1 MQMHLQY
8 MQQAIEMAQKSVSVG
23 GGPFGAVVVQNG
35 KIVAS
40 EHNQV
45 TLTCD
50 PTAHA
55 EVVAIRSA
63 CRQLGRFNLS
73 DCQLYTSCFPC
84 PMCIGAIYW
93 AHVGKVWYA
102 STPVDAA
109 QAGFDDQFIYEEL
122 ALPIGKRQ
130 VSLVQLAPPETGN
143 EFVLWRVKLDRI
155 DY

>member
-1 MQMHLQY
+1 MMLQY
-8 MQQAIEMAQKSVSVG
+8 MQQAIEMAQKSVMVG
-23 GGPFGAVVVQNG
+23 GGPFGAVIVQNDQV
-35 KIVAS
+35 IAA

-55 EVVAIRSA
+55 EVVAIRAA
-63 CRQLGRFNLS
+63 CRQLGRFNLA

-93 AHVGKVWYA
+93 AHVGQVFYA
-102 STPVDAA
+102 STALDAA
-109 QAGFDDQFIYEEL
+109 AAGFDDQFIYEEL
-122 ALPIGKRQ
+122 ALPLVQRQ
-130 VSLVQLAPPETGN
+130 IPLIQLAPSAAGS
-143 EFVLWRVKLDRI
+143 EFALWRVKLDRI